1 MNLVLAICRTGSL
14 AGAARELGV
23 NHSTV
28 FRRINAIEKDLNVRL
43 FDRRPTGYVMTEAGE
58 AVHRVASRIDEEVH
72 GLSRALVGR
81 DRRLEGPVRV
91 TAPDGVTRRLLLPK
105 LAQFCR
111 EHPGID
117 MHVVITSRALQLSHR
132 EADVAVRVTRRPPQG
147 YIGRRICA
155 FRFCAYASRDY
166 LARRGDVPL
175 ERHQWLVTD
184 DGFDYLPPS
193 VLPDRASA
201 RIALKCSD
209 TTVVLE
215 AAKQGL
221 GVAPLPCFLG
231 DAEPD
236 LVRVTPP
243 LEPLTRELWVFT
255 HPDLRTTA
263 RVAALMAHLVASL
276 EEQKARIEGVS
287 G

>member
-1 MNLVLAICRTGSL
+1 LNLVLAICRAGTL

-28 FRRINAIEKDLNVRL
+28 FRRINAIEKELNVRL

-58 AVHRVASRIDEEVH
+58 AAHRVASRIDEEVH

-81 DRRLEGPVRV
+81 DRRLEGPVRI
-91 TAPDGVTRRLLLPK
+91 TAPDPVARRLLLPR
-105 LAQFCR
+105 LALFCR

-117 MHVVITSRALQLSHR
+117 MHVAITSRALQLSHR
-132 EADVAVRVTRRPPQG
+132 EADVAVRVTRRPPQS

-166 LARRGDVPL
+166 LARRGDLPL
-175 ERHQWLVTD
+175 ERQQWLVTD
-184 DGFDYLPPS
+184 DGFDYLPAS
-193 VLPDRASA
+193 VLPDRASV
-201 RIALKCSD
+201 RIVFKCSD
-209 TTVVLE
+209 TTVVVD
-215 AAKQGL
+215 AAKHGL
-221 GVAPLPCFLG
+221 GIAPLPCFLG

-236 LVRVTPP
+236 LVRVTAP
-243 LEPLTRELWVFT
+243 LESLTRELWVLT
-255 HPDLRTTA
+255 HPDLRATA
-263 RVAALMAHLVASL
+263 RVAALMTHLVGAL
-276 EEQKARIEGVS
+276 EEQKSRIEGDA